1 MINILQFEEKCQG
14 INYEY
19 FGQEH
24 SLVKMNNEM
33 HRKIKAIMPA
43 RYRFIIQL
51 SCIENDN
58 QDVSMCSIYLWND
71 KLDTYVTSKFTNS
84 ALIIIAVCHLIYME

>member
-58 QDVSMCSIYLWND
+58 QERILNTHQHFSDICNI
-71 KLDTYVTSKFTNS
+71 
-84 ALIIIAVCHLIYME
+84 